1 MKRAK
6 DAAKKKL
13 GRQNHTS
20 RALRPGDGRAR
31 FGTCTLAAED
41 ATTNGSAKT
50 QEPGGQEQEGRRSRC
65 DTADACILNCSD
77 WSNDSGDD
85 GIRLCCRCENGNHQ
99 QAHYRNCLDD
109 FHPFVPRLNP
119 RPYALA
125 FFRRRNMPPKAT
137 KPVPINSIEAGS
149 GV

>member
-41 ATTNGSAKT
+41 STTNGSAKT
-50 QEPGGQEQEGRRSRC
+50 QEP
-65 DTADACILNCSD
+65 
-77 WSNDSGDD
+77 
-85 GIRLCCRCENGNHQ
+85 
-99 QAHYRNCLDD
+99 
-109 FHPFVPRLNP
+109 
-119 RPYALA
+119 
-125 FFRRRNMPPKAT
+125 
-137 KPVPINSIEAGS
+137 
-149 GV
+149 